1 MRRILCLLLVTLL
14 ALSTVG
20 YAEESQEEEIVFA
33 DPVLENIMRKLVDNP
48 EGALTRESLKA
59 VENLNIGIDGE
70 NTPEDEKIHDL
81 TGLQYCMNLSGL
93 ALYGHAVEDISPLAG
108 LTGLKYL
115 DLGGNPIGDISALSN
130 LHELRELSI
139 WGTDVGDLSPLAGC
153 AELTGLYANVNKIE
167 DISALA
173 GLSQLSILDLGEN
186 AIHDVSPLA
195 GLSNLTKLYL
205 RRNRIEDA
213 SALAG
218 LTQLTALHLGENPV
232 EDWSVLS
239 AIYPNLSD
247 NDFSPNQIPDGTVIA
262 FDDPVL
268 EARIREAI
276 GKPEGDVTCGD
287 AKSYQGD
294 LYANYNWQP
303 GEEKIHSI
311 EALRYFTN
319 IFKFEA
325 SDQDI
330 RDLSPLSE
338 LKNLGILWISGNPIS
353 DLSPISGLENLGIL
367 QISDTGE
374 ALDLAPLAGLKNLGT
389 LLARNDRIEDIS
401 ALAGLS
407 NLMELDLSGNNISDL
422 SALSGLAKLTSLKL
436 SGNPVTVFEPIRE
449 LMSNI
454 TDRDFE
460 PLYADDASDTPIEI
474 ADPAFEAALR
484 RAMNIYD
491 RPITERDAYLVR
503 EIELTNEKTEE
514 SMFSDIS
521 PLKYFVNLEKLSFN
535 SNPITDLSA
544 LQGLTKLKSLKAGFL
559 QVSDLSPLSGLVNLD
574 YLNIDFCPVEDF
586 SPLAGLVNLGF
597 IGAENCPVRDL
608 TPLAGLVNLY
618 NLSLKNCLVEDV
630 SPLANL
636 TNLKVLFLEG
646 CPVVDYSPLAGIYP
660 NLEGKDFEI
669 GSAKSTEAPVAK
681 RDENS
686 MFQDP
691 MFEKRVRKMLNKPE
705 GDIDPAGLASITELY
720 FDNWNYPN
728 GEIPEEEK
736 IHSLADLKYFPNLER
751 LGIGGNA
758 ISDLSPISALKK
770 LYYLEAPKNN
780 ISDLS
785 PLADMTQLTWAVFW
799 ENDISDLTPVSNLVN
814 LETFSVFSNNVS
826 DISPLANL
834 TKLTIL
840 ELRDNP
846 FEDYSPVTEIYP
858 NLREKDFTLDEP
870 EQKENTSSDSAIVI
884 EGWRYDES
892 TRTLTIDSDA
902 AMVAYQPDQENAE
915 SATQTNTP
923 WAANLAQIE
932 NIIVGDDVTL
942 ISDYAFA
949 YASALKTIT
958 IGKGVSTLGFRCL
971 YRCGNWGAG
980 EDLEI
985 IVNCDVMPTLGEDV
999 MGYTWDNPNTSLII
1013 PASQADQWRKALV
1026 GSRLRIVVQ

>member
-14 ALSTVG
+14 ALSAAG
-20 YAEESQEEEIVFA
+20 YAEESRGEETVFA
-33 DPVLENIMRKLVDNP
+33 DPDAESIMP
-48 EGALTRESLKA
+48 
-59 VENLNIGIDGE
+59 
-70 NTPEDEKIHDL
+70 
-81 TGLQYCMNLSGL
+81 NLS
-93 ALYGHAVEDISPLAG
+93 ES
-108 LTGLKYL
+108 
-115 DLGGNPIGDISALSN
+115 
-130 LHELRELSI
+130 
-139 WGTDVGDLSPLAGC
+139 DLSPGRVSD
-153 AELTGLYANVNKIE
+153 TT
-167 DISALA
+167 
-173 GLSQLSILDLGEN
+173 
-186 AIHDVSPLA
+186 AIV
-195 GLSNLTKLYL
+195 
-205 RRNRIEDA
+205 
-213 SALAG
+213 
-218 LTQLTALHLGENPV
+218 
-232 EDWSVLS
+232 
-239 AIYPNLSD
+239 
-247 NDFSPNQIPDGTVIA
+247 

-268 EARIREAI
+268 EEKIRKAV
-276 GKPEGDVTCGD
+276 GKPKGDVTYGD
-287 AKSYQGD
+287 AASFRGD

-311 EALRYFTN
+311 EVLRYFTN

-325 SDQDI
+325 PDQGI

-353 DLSPISGLENLGIL
+353 DLSPISGLENLVIL

-374 ALDLAPLAGLKNLGT
+374 ALDLASLAGLKNLET

-407 NLMELDLSGNNISDL
+407 NLMELDLSGNSISDL

-436 SGNPVTVFEPIRE
+436 SGNPVTDFEPIRD
-449 LMSNI
+449 LLPNI
-454 TDRDFE
+454 TEKNLE
-460 PLYADDASDTPIEI
+460 PLFGDAASDTPIEI

-503 EIELTNEKTEE
+503 EIGLYNEKTEE
-514 SMFSDIS
+514 SMFSDIT
-521 PLKYFVNLEKLSFN
+521 PLRYFVNLEHLEFN
-535 SNPITDLSA
+535 SNPITELSA
-544 LQGLTKLKSLKAGFL
+544 LQGLTKLRSLFIGFL
-559 QVSDLSPLSGLVNLD
+559 QVSDLSPLSGLVNLE

-597 IGAENCPVRDL
+597 LAAENCPVRDL
-608 TPLAGLVNLY
+608 TPLAELVNLY
-618 NLSLKNCLVEDV
+618 NLGLKNCLVEDV
-630 SPLANL
+630 SPLADL
-636 TNLKVLFLEG
+636 TNLTVLFLEG

-669 GSAKSTEAPVAK
+669 GPAKSTDAPVAK

-691 MFEKRVRKMLNKPE
+691 MFEKWVRKMLNKPA
-705 GDIDPAGLASITELY
+705 GDIDPAELAGITELY
-720 FDNWNYPN
+720 FDNWDYPN

-758 ISDLSPISALKK
+758 VSDLSPLSALKK

-840 ELRDNP
+840 ELRNNP
-846 FEDYSPVTEIYP
+846 FEDYSSVMEIYP
-858 NLREKDFTLDEP
+858 NLREKDFTLGEP
-870 EQKENTSSDSAIVI
+870 EQKKNTSSDSASVI
-884 EGWRYDES
+884 EGWQYDGS
-892 TRTLTIDSDA
+892 THTLTIDSDA
-902 AMVAYQPDQENAE
+902 AMIAYQPDQENAE

-923 WAANLAQIE
+923 WAANLGKIE
-932 NIIVGDDVTL
+932 HIIVGDDVTL

-949 YASALKTIT
+949 YASALKKIT
-958 IGKGVSTLGFRCL
+958 IGKGVSSIGFRCL
-971 YRCGNWGAG
+971 YRCGNWDAG

-985 IVNCDVMPTLGEDV
+985 IVNCDVMPVLGDDV
-999 MGYTWDNPNTSLII
+999 MGYTWDNPHTSLII
-1013 PASQADQWRKALV
+1013 PASQVDQWREALV
-1026 GSRLRIVVQ
+1026 GSRLSIVVQ